1 MKRFTTVAVLLCIAL
16 GMSSCLRQKYRYGLR
31 RNNHVQPSK
40 HKKFVKQHSA
50 KEEKT
55 MFFANAK

>member
-1 MKRFTTVAVLLCIAL
+1 MKRFTTVAVLLCIAV

-31 RNNHVQPSK
+31 RNNHVQPTK
-40 HKKFVKQHSA
+40 HKMFVKQHT